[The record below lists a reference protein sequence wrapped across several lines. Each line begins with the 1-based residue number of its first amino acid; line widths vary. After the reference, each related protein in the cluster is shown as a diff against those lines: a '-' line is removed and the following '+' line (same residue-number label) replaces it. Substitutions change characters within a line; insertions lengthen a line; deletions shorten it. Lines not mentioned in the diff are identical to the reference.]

1 MSQAER
7 DLQEKFS
14 TKRRA
19 DAFYNNQMID
29 YLNEEMIKF
38 IKRMQFLFISTS
50 DKDGNCDSSFKAGQA
65 GFVYVID
72 SKTLMY
78 PEYRGNGVMASLGNI
93 VENPHAGLLFID
105 FLEDQIGLHVNGTA
119 KIIEND
125 QLHNIIEQNEID
137 DLNQLHE
144 NKAERW
150 VVIEVDEAYIHCSK
164 HIPHFVDRKVLHDW
178 GTDDVLKKG
187 GDYFKVKQ
195 SRDS

>member
-1 MSQAER
+1 MSQGER
-7 DLQEKFS
+7 ELQEKFS

-29 YLNEEMIKF
+29 YLNEHMIQF

-50 DKDGNCDSSFKAGQA
+50 DKTGHCDSSFKAGDP

-72 SKTLMY
+72 EKTLMY

-105 FLEDQIGLHVNGTA
+105 FLQDQVGLHVNGRA
-119 KIIEND
+119 KILEND
-125 QLHNIIEQNEID
+125 QLKNLIKQTEID
-137 DLNQLHE
+137 KLAQFHQ
-144 NKAERW
+144 KRAERW

-164 HIPHFVDRKVLHDW
+164 HIPHLVDQKFSQDRVVDEPSKN
-178 GTDDVLKKG
+178 T
-187 GDYFKVKQ
+187 GDYFKVK
-195 SRDS
+195 SSHD